1 MTTHIWGEA
10 VEKGSILTVEFF
22 PFCFTCLGFT
32 GVFELPVFGLTW
44 LNSMKR
50 QLKSKVQRNRSKYNF
65 PSCDIYCF
73 SATEACSLPIA
84 AGAEAVPVSPG
95 TPHWGGRCCG
105 PPRWA
110 TLLLSEPACGKRA
123 PRCSG
128 KPEARGQHA
137 EWSLTPTTPCPS
149 SAQGAGGA
157 QGQSWGDAAG
167 ALGRVPKAWR
177 WASAQLLLGAP
188 FVCPS
193 FRHQKIPAEAGDSAL
208 EVERYDSCQL

>member
-44 LNSMKR
+44 LNGMKR
-50 QLKSKVQRNRSKYNF
+50 QLKSEVQRNRSKYNF

-84 AGAEAVPVSPG
+84 AGGEAAPVSPG

-123 PRCSG
+123 PRYAG

-137 EWSLTPTTPCPS
+137 KWSLTPTTPVP
-149 SAQGAGGA
+149 AVPKGLEERRGRAGGCT
-157 QGQSWGDAAG
+157 WG
-167 ALGRVPKAWR
+167 LGRVPEALR
-177 WASAQLLLGAP
+177 WASAQLLLRAP

-193 FRHQKIPAEAGDSAL
+193 LCHQKIPAEAGDSAL